1 MTTMTRLPAVAS
13 PTMTGGFISKGKK
26 MDLAKEILASARPS
40 PASQSWLS
48 GLSDE
53 HRNAIL
59 DVRESWK
66 KTHEATGVSAT
77 QMAKTIVDKLT
88 ARGYTKL
95 TKYRQ
100 VQRWLTQS

>member
-1 MTTMTRLPAVAS
+1 MTRSPAVGFL
-13 PTMTGGFISKGKK
+13 TMTGGSTSRAHQ
-26 MDLAKEILASARPS
+26 MDLAAEILASAKPS

-53 HRNAIL
+53 HRSAIL

-88 ARGYTKL
+88 ARGYGRL
-95 TKYRQ
+95 PKYRQ

>member
-1 MTTMTRLPAVAS
+1 MTRSLVVGF
-13 PTMTGGFISKGKK
+13 PTMTGGFTFRAHQ
-26 MDLAKEILASARPS
+26 MDLAAEILASAKPS

-53 HRNAIL
+53 HRSAIL

-66 KTHEATGVSAT
+66 KTHESTGVSAT
-77 QMAKTIVDKLT
+77 QMAKTILDKL
-88 ARGYTKL
+88 AACGYSRL
-95 TKYRQ
+95 PKYRQ